1 MSEALEVV
9 QSGSF
14 CWNEQCPEYG
24 EVGAGNMRRFGKTA
38 AGVQRFQCRS
48 CRKVCTATRGTPFYG
63 IHDPEKMLRAL
74 ALLAERVSI
83 RGVGRATGAEPD
95 AGMGGGG
102 EAGRGAGR
110 RGALALLAE
119 RVSIRG
125 VGRATGAK
133 PDAVIE
139 WMEKAARH
147 VGLIEKMLQQRHQ
160 VTRAQL
166 DALWAFVGH
175 KGEKGGERRKRSGAV
190 SGVPG

>member
-1 MSEALEVV
+1 MSDALEVV

-14 CWNEQCPEYG
+14 CWNEQCSRYG

-38 AGVQRFQCRS
+38 AGVQRFQCRL
-48 CRKVCTATRGTPFYG
+48 CRKVFTATRGTPFYG

-83 RGVGRATGAEPD
+83 RGVGRATGA
-95 AGMGGGG
+95 
-102 EAGRGAGR
+102 
-110 RGALALLAE
+110 
-119 RVSIRG
+119 
-125 VGRATGAK
+125 K
-133 PDAVIE
+133 PDAVTE
-139 WMEKAARH
+139 WMEKAAGH

-175 KGEKGGERRKRSGAV
+175 KGEKGGERRKRSGAA